1 MNSAAA
7 EHQELPS
14 DVFCDRVAKTN
25 STSEGFAAIV
35 SVFTELNVTIERI
48 ILVRDDETLNLAL
61 NENAS
66 GVRRDIKGQIAN
78 TTLTVTC
85 INPISTLQTVLQS
98 IVIAAANA
106 ARSWSTRAADSDHQL
121 DGARMVGQSA
131 EMHALLKDIAA
142 AAGSQHSVLIK
153 GETGTG
159 KTTAALLIHEQSRR
173 ANDPFVEINC
183 AALPD
188 DLIESELFGYEKGA
202 FTGATITKKGLFEE
216 ADGGTLFLD
225 EIAELKI
232 ELQAKLLTAIEH
244 KRIRRLGSTKDV
256 QCDVRIIAA
265 SSRNIPRMIRESKFR
280 EDLYYRIAILEIQT
294 TPLRT
299 RPSDIPVLIKQRLLH
314 EQQLAGNSVPFQI
327 DQLALSALTAY
338 EWPGNI
344 RQLQNI
350 VSRLAIKA
358 DGRARI
364 TEADVFSILSH
375 EPIEEGSLVLP
386 ADVRFILPNEDLSA
400 YMARVQSLAIDAA
413 MQSEVNRTL
422 AAERLGYTR
431 TSLLSLKRKLQARRH
446 RLGSQNKKDPTVAP
460 SEQQQLPIPPLTSN

>member
-106 ARSWSTRAADSDHQL
+106 ARSWSTRADSDHQL
-121 DGARMVGQSA
+121 DGARMIGQSA

-225 EIAELKI
+225 EIAE
-232 ELQAKLLTAIEH
+232 
-244 KRIRRLGSTKDV
+244 
-256 QCDVRIIAA
+256 
-265 SSRNIPRMIRESKFR
+265 
-280 EDLYYRIAILEIQT
+280 
-294 TPLRT
+294 
-299 RPSDIPVLIKQRLLH
+299 
-314 EQQLAGNSVPFQI
+314 
-327 DQLALSALTAY
+327 
-338 EWPGNI
+338 
-344 RQLQNI
+344 
-350 VSRLAIKA
+350 
-358 DGRARI
+358 
-364 TEADVFSILSH
+364 
-375 EPIEEGSLVLP
+375 
-386 ADVRFILPNEDLSA
+386 
-400 YMARVQSLAIDAA
+400 
-413 MQSEVNRTL
+413 
-422 AAERLGYTR
+422 
-431 TSLLSLKRKLQARRH
+431 
-446 RLGSQNKKDPTVAP
+446 
-460 SEQQQLPIPPLTSN
+460 